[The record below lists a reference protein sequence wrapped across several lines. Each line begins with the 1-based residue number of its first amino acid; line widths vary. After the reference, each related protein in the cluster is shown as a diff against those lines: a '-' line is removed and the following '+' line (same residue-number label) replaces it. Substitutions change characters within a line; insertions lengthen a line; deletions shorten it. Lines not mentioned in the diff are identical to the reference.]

1 MGAIL
6 IRSLVLAISAVVFFI
21 FPFTVQADEDDLVY
35 VIPVEQA
42 VERGLESFL
51 ERSFEQAEE
60 AGATHVILEIDTPGG
75 AVDAAGNI
83 ASIVSDAPMPV
94 TAYVTEEAM
103 SAGAFIALS
112 ADTISMAPGTEMGA
126 AQVIDGSGNAA
137 NDKAQSAWSANMTN
151 AAQAQDR
158 DPIYAEAMADPSVDL
173 PEYRAEEGALLTL
186 TPSEAEEVGYADY
199 LSDDRE
205 QLLGQ
210 LGLENAQV
218 EELSVSFAEQIARFV
233 TNPVVIPILLSV
245 GSIGLIMA
253 VLTPG
258 FGIPGILGIGAL
270 LLFFFGHSIAGFAG
284 MESIILFLVGL
295 VLLLIELFVP
305 GFGIFGFLGITAM
318 VGGLILASFSTTY
331 IVISILVAGA
341 LAVGLGVIMI
351 VIFGKKGPMQKLV
364 LKDTMKKEEG
374 YYSNRDRDD
383 LLQKEAVALTPL
395 HPSGSAVVDEER
407 IDVVTEGGF
416 IEKGAALRIIKVE
429 GTRIIVRKI

>member
-83 ASIVSDAPMPV
+83 ASIVSDSPMPV

-205 QLLGQ
+205 QLLDQ

-351 VIFGKKGPMQKLV
+351 VIFGKK
-364 LKDTMKKEEG
+364 
-374 YYSNRDRDD
+374 D
-383 LLQKEAVALTPL
+383 LCK
-395 HPSGSAVVDEER
+395 SWY
-407 IDVVTEGGF
+407 
-416 IEKGAALRIIKVE
+416 
-429 GTRIIVRKI
+429 